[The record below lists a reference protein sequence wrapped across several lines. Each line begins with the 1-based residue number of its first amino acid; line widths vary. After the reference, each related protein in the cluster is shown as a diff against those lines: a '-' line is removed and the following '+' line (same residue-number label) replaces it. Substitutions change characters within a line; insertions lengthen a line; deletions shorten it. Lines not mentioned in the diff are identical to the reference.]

1 MMNFEKEKMY
11 SLGEVIFDMTL
22 AVRFMMPED
31 VEIDSREIYDDI
43 FNWAMEFEKASLHSD
58 DDYYLAIDK
67 FVTEKIEKEYTDWF
81 D

>member
-1 MMNFEKEKMY
+1 MMNFGKEEMY
-11 SLGEVIFDMTL
+11 SVGEVIFDMTL

-31 VEIDSREIYDDI
+31 VEVDSREIYDDI
-43 FNWAMEFEKASLHSD
+43 FNWAMEFEEVSLHSD

-67 FVTEKIEKEYTDWF
+67 FVTEKIEKEYPDWF